1 MYLREEL
8 KQHYTL
14 SETVIDEILK
24 YNENSFL
31 RDHENGLPNF
41 PLKDEAYVQSWL
53 QYEEESKGNSLI
65 DVLSKYFYQFSFPI
79 KKNISL
85 SSEYKNAQK
94 TGTILNRENNSNYK
108 FKDPDSIQLFIHQ
121 TLAGQIP
128 VITIKNRNDFETF
141 LQTLLY
147 RNEPVKI
154 PASMGAV
161 MVNGL
166 INWHRLHKL
175 KSIWKQ
181 GNQKYNYLTNSTFK
195 PDKKLYLDKFIVLC
209 EMPYSN
215 ISCWEMCMDYDEW
228 IKHSMKIRLEHEV
241 THFFTKRFFGTMRN
255 NLHDE
260 LLADYMGI
268 CAVNGSFNA
277 NWFLKFMGLHNFPIY
292 RKGNRMENYL
302 GKPKLSEEAFTVMQ
316 KIIFNA
322 AFQVEKFDSN
332 LGKAILSDD
341 KMSRLISISSLSLV
355 ELASTEG
362 ATKLQSRYHHNYAL
376 TRQTSSH

>member
-1 MYLREEL
+1 MNIREEL
-8 KQHYTL
+8 KQNYT
-14 SETVIDEILK
+14 SSDIIIDEIIK
-24 YNENSFL
+24 YTENSFL
-31 RDHENGLPNF
+31 INHTNDHQNF
-41 PLKDEAYVQSWL
+41 PLEDEAYVQSWL
-53 QYEEESKGNSLI
+53 QYEEESKHKTLI

-85 SSEYKNAQK
+85 SSAYKTAQK
-94 TGTILNRENNSNYK
+94 TGSIVNSENKITHK
-108 FKDPDSIQLFIHQ
+108 FKDPDSMQVFMHQ
-121 TLAGQIP
+121 SLAGQIP
-128 VITIKNRNDFETF
+128 VITIKNRTDFERF

-175 KSIWKQ
+175 QSIWKQ

-228 IKHSMKIRLEHEV
+228 IKQSMKIRLEHEV
-241 THFFTKRFFGTMRN
+241 THFFTKRYFGTMRN

-268 CAVNGSFNA
+268 CAADGTFKA

-302 GKPKLSEEAFTVMQ
+302 GNPKLSDEAFIVMQ
-316 KIIFNA
+316 KIVFNA
-322 AFQVEKFDSN
+322 ALQVEQFDHN

-341 KMSRLISISSLSLV
+341 KISRLISLSSLSLV
-355 ELASTEG
+355 ELASEEG
-362 ATKLQSRYHHNYAL
+362 AQKMLSRFNHYYSRANLAS
-376 TRQTSSH
+376 Q